1 MDQTLMAYLMT
12 SAMLFSMG
20 IAIVVTKRNAILV
33 LMGIELML
41 NAANI
46 NLVAFSMYHHHPMSG
61 QMFVLFIMVIAA
73 AEITV
78 GLAIIIRI
86 YRQWGTIEPDKID
99 SMKG

>member
-1 MDQTLMAYLMT
+1 MQETLYLYLIS
-12 SAMLFSMG
+12 SAALFSIG
-20 IAIVVTKRNAILV
+20 VAIIITKRNAILV

-46 NLVAFSMYHHHPMSG
+46 NLVAFASYHLNPMPG
-61 QMFVLFIMVIAA
+61 QMFVLFTMVIAA

-78 GLAIIIRI
+78 GLAIIIRA
-86 YRQWGTIEPDKID
+86 YRHWHTIQPDQIK